1 MKALAFCLLFVLAL
15 THASP
20 MIKRLHVDFYK
31 LINKYGDQPG
41 EFPIPY
47 SANKADDP
55 QWVGSG
61 WNQMSLNAFHS
72 L

>member
-1 MKALAFCLLFVLAL
+1 MRTFLFSILFLIAFA
-15 THASP
+15 HASP

-31 LINKYGDQPG
+31 LLNKYGDQPDDS
-41 EFPIPY
+41 PIPY
-47 SANKADDP
+47 SSNKPEDG